1 MSDLVYKDILKDIE
15 WFRYRHHIVDVLQ
28 DCFSMY
34 ATTISNQ
41 CDFKNF
47 ARREEEYLKLI
58 NKYSKEEQEWRDHGS
73 ADGGGGGMRDY
84 LKAEE
89 ENLETPTLFDLMGG
103 GTNDQART
111 TESL

>member
-1 MSDLVYKDILKDIE
+1 MNEIVYKDILKDIE

-58 NKYSKEEQEWRDHGS
+58 NKYSKASDDKRLH
-73 ADGGGGGMRDY
+73 
-84 LKAEE
+84 
-89 ENLETPTLFDLMGG
+89 
-103 GTNDQART
+103 
-111 TESL
+111 